1 MKLKTM
7 ADLMQKAV
15 SLNCNNL
22 HIMFNYSGH
31 VNNVYIYINYGGWKE
46 EDANSTNIRC
56 ETDDGF
62 EITKAFIQLTK
73 AARLWNKHKKMT
85 FFNFDNNI
93 KKIV

>member
-22 HIMFNYSGH
+22 HIMFDYSGH
-31 VNNVYIYINYGGWKE
+31 VNNVCRYIYYGGWKKE
-46 EDANSTNIRC
+46 NSKSTEIRC
-56 ETDDGF
+56 KTGDEF
-62 EITKAFIQLTK
+62 EMTKAYIQLTK
-73 AARLWNKHKKMT
+73 ASRLWNKHKKMT
-85 FFNFDNNI
+85 FFDFDNNT